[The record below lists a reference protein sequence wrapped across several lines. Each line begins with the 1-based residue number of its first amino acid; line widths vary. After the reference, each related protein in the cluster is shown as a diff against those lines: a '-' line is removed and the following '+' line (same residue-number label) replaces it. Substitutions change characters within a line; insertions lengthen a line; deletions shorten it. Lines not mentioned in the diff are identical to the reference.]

1 MNFVQ
6 PNYTVRATSVAQPHT
21 SRDPFDFSRSRKLQK
36 PAPDNSSSGY
46 GSLAH
51 LTDSQQNSQL
61 QDDFMNKSEFNSVR
75 GVSHSVTSRARNGPP
90 QPNGAQGNGAQEG
103 PRGGFMSLEEECNWI
118 LSGRE
123 PVMQDGDDYSDDGT
137 WEWMNEIAEKDPNVK
152 IYRNEGPNRLGHT
165 ILYDTLV
172 NNYATNDIVMI
183 YHADMYACPGM
194 DEAVLKY
201 LIPGTVVSATR
212 IEPPLH
218 PDGPEKVLRDY
229 GIEPEEFDELQFLR
243 DLDKFKQNKTTEG
256 VFAPWAIYKDD
267 YWAVGGHD
275 KLFAPQSKED
285 SDIFNRFVL
294 AGYELKQTWKGF
306 VYLGRKQQINK
317 CSKQFK

>member
-36 PAPDNSSSGY
+36 PAPDNNSSGY

-61 QDDFMNKSEFNSVR
+61 QDDFMNKSEYTSVR

-123 PVMQDGDDYSDDGT
+123 PVMQDGDDYSDDGD
-137 WEWMNEIAEKDPNVK
+137 EDN
-152 IYRNEGPNRLGHT
+152 
-165 ILYDTLV
+165 TLD
-172 NNYATNDIVMI
+172 DIS
-183 YHADMYACPGM
+183 G
-194 DEAVLKY
+194 DEVCVLC
-201 LIPGTVVSATR
+201 R
-212 IEPPLH
+212 
-218 PDGPEKVLRDY
+218 
-229 GIEPEEFDELQFLR
+229 
-243 DLDKFKQNKTTEG
+243 
-256 VFAPWAIYKDD
+256 
-267 YWAVGGHD
+267 AVGRSENPG
-275 KLFAPQSKED
+275 
-285 SDIFNRFVL
+285 
-294 AGYELKQTWKGF
+294 
-306 VYLGRKQQINK
+306 GRRGSSYVVGVI
-317 CSKQFK
+317 CPSSC

>member
-123 PVMQDGDDYSDDGT
+123 PVMQDGDDYSDDGD
-137 WEWMNEIAEKDPNVK
+137 EDN
-152 IYRNEGPNRLGHT
+152 
-165 ILYDTLV
+165 TLD
-172 NNYATNDIVMI
+172 DIS
-183 YHADMYACPGM
+183 G
-194 DEAVLKY
+194 DEVCVLC
-201 LIPGTVVSATR
+201 R
-212 IEPPLH
+212 
-218 PDGPEKVLRDY
+218 
-229 GIEPEEFDELQFLR
+229 
-243 DLDKFKQNKTTEG
+243 
-256 VFAPWAIYKDD
+256 
-267 YWAVGGHD
+267 AVGRSENLGGRG
-275 KLFAPQSKED
+275 S
-285 SDIFNRFVL
+285 SYFVGVICPSPAL
-294 AGYELKQTWKGF
+294 P
-306 VYLGRKQQINK
+306 
-317 CSKQFK
+317 